1 MTAEQTDKKPL
12 MTTPSYSFVNEPY
25 KPCLQ
30 RNLEGEICG
39 VYHKNS
45 TRNKKLLF
53 VTTRQFWPPSS
64 GKEVALFHNCKGLNE
79 RYGYEIYLFCFADKK
94 TDKRREVPAFIHEVK
109 YVDVPGVRRS
119 APRILWKSLLTGKWP
134 IQTSLFFTPEI
145 AAQLKVYFEDIKPD
159 AFILDMVRLAQY
171 IDVLPPMSI
180 PHILIEDDFLA
191 KRYARQLS
199 ARHNSSIFGYLNDS
213 MPGSLTRLTNTGTVS
228 RAVLRGEI
236 RRLERYEAT
245 LPAKFDY
252 ITFVSPIEAAEYNKR
267 YHTDKAV
274 TLTLGADMDYFEGGI
289 PGECIPNSVS
299 IVGNFAYGPNAASLE
314 WTSTQILP
322 LLPESISY
330 YVVGNFP
337 QELKEKLHNDKIIA
351 LGYVDDFRMVIKST
365 EVYLAPV
372 LFGSGI
378 KTKIVE
384 AMAMGIPVVTNSIGA
399 EGLDVHNGEE
409 LFIEDEPEQIA
420 ERTRQLLADSNLRK
434 EIGRRGQAFVRKYHN
449 WETIYDVFGTIG
461 L

>member
-1 MTAEQTDKKPL
+1 MTVEQTDKKPL
-12 MTTPSYSFVNEPY
+12 TTTPLHSFTNEPDQACF
-25 KPCLQ
+25 KSNPV
-30 RNLEGEICG
+30 RD
-39 VYHKNS
+39 NS
-45 TRNKKLLF
+45 NIPRNKKLLF

-64 GKEVALFHNCKGLNE
+64 GKEVALFYNCKGLNE
-79 RYGYEIYLFCFADKK
+79 RFGYEIYLFCFADKK
-94 TDKRREVPAFIHEVK
+94 ADKEREAPAFIHEVK
-109 YVDVPGVRRS
+109 YVDVPGIRRS
-119 APRILWKSLLTGKWP
+119 APRILWKSLLTGNWP
-134 IQTSLFFTPEI
+134 IQNALFYSPEI
-145 AAQLKVYFEDIKPD
+145 AVQLKAYYEDVKPD

-199 ARHNSSIFGYLNDS
+199 AGQNSSIFGYLNDS
-213 MPGSLTRLTNTGTVS
+213 MPTGLTRLVKTGAVT

-252 ITFVSPIEAAEYNKR
+252 ITFVSPVETAEYNKK

-274 TLTLGADMDYFEGGI
+274 TLTIGADTDYCAGGI
-289 PGECIPNSVS
+289 PGEHIPNSVS

-314 WTSTQILP
+314 WTSTKILP
-322 LLPESISY
+322 LLPENISY
-330 YVVGNFP
+330 YIVGNFP
-337 QELKEKLHNDKIIA
+337 PELKEKLNNKKMVP
-351 LGYVDDFRMVIKST
+351 LGYVDDFRTVIKAT

-409 LFIEDEPEQIA
+409 LFIEDEPERIA
-420 ERTRQLLADSNLRK
+420 ERTRQLLADSQLRDK
-434 EIGRRGQAFVRKYHN
+434 IGRRGQTFARQYHN
-449 WETIYDVFGTIG
+449 WDTIYDVFGTIG